1 MPNKLFQEA
10 EKALIAG
17 DNIKGKK
24 LLSRLIREDRT
35 NETYWYYLSAAV
47 ETKKEQIRCL
57 KRVLELDPGHEGA
70 RRGLTFLGVIPPGE
84 NAEFTSPP
92 ESKIWKLTPK
102 IYVEPKDEVLVKDKP
117 LFEGLISKT
126 FIRNGVMVGLL
137 ALFITIGA
145 VAGWFK
151 WNKDYILPSE
161 GGAPLSQLFGTDTP
175 TPTPTSTNTPTITPS
190 PTPTL
195 TPTITPIV
203 TYSGPTFT
211 PTPYYVGTPHP
222 DSDAFT
228 SGMNS
233 FENNKWSDAIS
244 FFDLHL
250 ISNPDDVDVMY
261 YRGLA
266 YLYNGNKS
274 QAKTKFEELI
284 DFRSDFAPGY
294 YGYALAKLAQNP
306 DNNVLAALN
315 NAIRYDENYLEA
327 YLKRAD
333 HYIRNDNSF
342 MAALDASKALELSPD
357 HAIAMTLLAQTFIM
371 EQQYQLAHEI
381 IELSLQIDPTYIPSY
396 EIQGISLVELGRP
409 LHAERPLE
417 IYLLGYPEDAEAQM
431 YMGRVSQAKGDHQTA
446 IALFELAKELDE
458 DLWKT
463 RYYRGVSY
471 IALGA
476 YLNALDDLI
485 LANEIY
491 DEWFDTYKDLSIAYY
506 MVDDPAKAMEVI
518 RDGKPFAES
527 DPDYAALFY
536 WRAKYSDAVGN
547 IEYAIENMQSLLEI
561 VDRFVP
567 EGWKEEAQEY
577 IDNH

>member
-1 MPNKLFQEA
+1 MSNKLFQEA

-17 DNIKGKK
+17 DYKKGKK

-57 KRVLELDPGHEGA
+57 RRVLELSPDHEGA
-70 RRGLTFLGVIPPGE
+70 RRGLVFLGMIPPRDD
-84 NAEFTSPP
+84 AEFTSPP
-92 ESKIWKLTPK
+92 ASRIWRLTPK
-102 IYVEPKDEVLVKDKP
+102 IHVKRKDEVQVKEKSI
-117 LFEGLISKT
+117 FEGLFTKS
-126 FIRNGVMVGLL
+126 FIRNGIYISLLVVFIVVG
-137 ALFITIGA
+137 AS
-145 VAGWFK
+145 AGWFK
-151 WNKDYILPSE
+151 WGKDYILPSE
-161 GGAPLSQLFGTDTP
+161 GGAPLSELFATDTP
-175 TPTPTSTNTPTITPS
+175 TPTPTNTPTPTLTPT

-222 DSDAFT
+222 DSDAFI
-228 SGMNS
+228 SGMDS
-233 FENNKWSDAIS
+233 FENNKWRDAIA

-250 ISNPDDVDVMY
+250 ASNPDDVDVIY

-266 YLYNGNKS
+266 YLYNGNIS
-274 QAKTKFEELI
+274 QARTEFTELI
-284 DFRSDFAPGY
+284 EFRSDFAPGY
-294 YGYALAKLAQNP
+294 YGYALARLAKNP

-315 NAIRYDENYLEA
+315 DAIFYDENYLEA
-327 YLKRAD
+327 YLKRAEL
-333 HYIRNDNSF
+333 YIRNDDSDN
-342 MAALDASKALELSPD
+342 AAQDASKALELSPD
-357 HAIAMTLLAQTFIM
+357 HAIAMSLLAKTFIM
-371 EQQYQLAHEI
+371 KGQYQLAYEV

-396 EIQGISLVELGRP
+396 EIQGISLVELDRP

-417 IYLLGYPEDAEAQM
+417 IYLSGYPEDANAQM
-431 YMGRVSQAKGDHQTA
+431 YMGIVSQEKGDHQTA
-446 IALFELAKELDE
+446 IEKFELAKELDE

-471 IALGA
+471 LALGA

-491 DEWFDTYKDLSIAYY
+491 GEWFATYLNLSIGYY
-506 MVDDPAKAMEVI
+506 KIDDPAKAMEVI
-518 RDGKPFAES
+518 RDGKPFAET
-527 DPDYAALFY
+527 DPDYAALYY

-547 IEYAIENMQSLLEI
+547 TEYAIENMQSLLEI
-561 VDRFVP
+561 LDRFVP

-577 IDNH
+577 IDSH